1 MIEGDPVATQK
12 VASALAHANLEVV
25 KARLESVSTDRGNFR
40 GFDVVLDVGFAD
52 GYDDCLEQH
61 NEALTPEAPRSS
73 SLGAARAQSERHVS
87 GNDQSSVEFGGSG
100 RLEYGREN
108 SDGEQ
113 TKSENSISIGKLT
126 IDTEAELVK
135 VDGNRIKLSES
146 EYQILELLCRNIGN
160 TVTIDDFAQHL
171 YGYSKQKPKL
181 KIISV
186 FVCRL
191 RSKLKNALGGAGYIE
206 TVWGKGYVLIDPDCR
221 S

>member
-1 MIEGDPVATQK
+1 MIEGDPIATQK

-40 GFDVVLDVGFAD
+40 GFDVVLDVGFED
-52 GYDDCLEQH
+52 GYEDCLEQH
-61 NEALTPEAPRSS
+61 NEDLTPEGPRSS
-73 SLGAARAQSERHVS
+73 RLGAERVQSEQHVS
-87 GNDQSSVEFGGSG
+87 GNDRSSVEFGDGG
-100 RLEYGREN
+100 RLEYGFEN
-108 SDGEQ
+108 SDAEQ
-113 TKSENSISIGKLT
+113 TKSEKNISIGKLT

-146 EYQILELLCRNIGN
+146 EFQILELLCRNIGN
-160 TVTIDDFAQHL
+160 TVTIDDFVQHL
-171 YGYSKQKPKL
+171 YGHSKQMPKR

-191 RSKLKNALGGAGYIE
+191 RSKLKRALGGAGYVE
-206 TVWGKGYVLIDPDCR
+206 TVWGKGYVLIDPGRR